1 MMSIV
6 EGKSYGDGA
15 TDGVVVGSGVTHA
28 VWSSLTLLPAGQQ
41 VHFDALGPEYS
52 PGGHFL
58 HFLWGEGE

>member
-6 EGKSYGDGA
+6 EGKSKNVGDRVG
-15 TDGVVVGSGVTHA
+15 TGVGFGTHA

-58 HFLWGEGE
+58 HFLSGEGE